1 MSRRAV
7 ESDDAPAP
15 VGPYSQGVLAE
26 GVLYCSGQVPLDPK
40 TGELVGGGA
49 AEQTRRCLESLEA
62 VCRAAGTRLDHAAR
76 LTIYLTDLDRFGEVN
91 EVYAEYFSEPHP
103 ARSTVGVSALPKG
116 AMVEIDAIVLISPAP
131 H

>member
-40 TGELVGGGA
+40 TGELVGGA

-91 EVYAEYFSEPHP
+91 EVYAKYFSEPHP

-116 AMVEIDAIVLISPAP
+116 AMVEIDATVLISPAP
-131 H
+131 Q